1 MARPKYF
8 TPTQV
13 AAHNTHSDCWVSF
26 LGRVYNLTPLCE
38 RHAGEYIY
46 CKGFPDMLTST
57 ASEEENLG
65 TDQF

>member
-38 RHAGEYIY
+38 RHAGDYTVW
-46 CKGFPDMLTST
+46 GFRTC
-57 ASEEENLG
+57 
-65 TDQF
+65 